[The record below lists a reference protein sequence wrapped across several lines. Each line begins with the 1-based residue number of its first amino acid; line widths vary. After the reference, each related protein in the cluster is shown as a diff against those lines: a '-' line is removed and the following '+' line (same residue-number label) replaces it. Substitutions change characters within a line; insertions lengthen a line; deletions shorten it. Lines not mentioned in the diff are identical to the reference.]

1 MTEYIDRK
9 RMKAQAKELLKSS
22 VVPAKKFFALYLALV
37 AVMNLLSA
45 AAMGSSDAV
54 SLFSN
59 PAELFVNVLI
69 TLLALVIGVG
79 CYLYSLGI
87 RRGERM
93 GYSTLLNGFS
103 FVGRA
108 ILLYLTEGILL
119 FFWFLPVSLGF
130 LTAASAML
138 AGGTSSAALLFP
150 ACLPLAVPGI
160 LALYRYRFAVLN
172 LCENPALPPLAA
184 IRMSKL
190 QTQGYK
196 GQLFLLDLSYFG
208 WAALLSL
215 PDLVFNIYYAAAAL
229 DPSIPGIPISAPVQ
243 MLISGAFLVTVGIFF
258 LPVYQ
263 SAQLGYFET
272 AKRTSGVGAGL
283 LPPDSPDG
291 GEL

>member
-1 MTEYIDRK
+1 MEVAHMTEYIDRK

-196 GQLFLLDLSYFG
+196 GQLFLLDL
-208 WAALLSL
+208 
-215 PDLVFNIYYAAAAL
+215 VFNIYYAAAAL